1 MMNGRP
7 PSGPAAVNTSNGAA
21 AVLGAAGLDQDL
33 WRRRAL
39 RLPPCGCRALEHD
52 GLNCFRLDLR
62 QAVIRSA
69 SGMNSLQSR
78 ITSGVQRSAA
88 SEACAAAGL
97 VPAATINSVSTP
109 AVAHSSGR
117 DRRFES
123 FFTLVPCSIEFRCS
137 FNMPRGPMLFGSRE
151 PPPKINIAPR
161 SVALRP
167 GTAKSACTPCR

>member
-1 MMNGRP
+1 MTNGRP

-62 QAVIRSA
+62 QAVMRSA
-69 SGMNSLQSR
+69 SGMNSLHSR

-88 SEACAAAGL
+88 SEAWAAARSL
-97 VPAATINSVSTP
+97 LAATINTVSTP
-109 AVAHSSGR
+109 AIAHSSDR
-117 DRRFES
+117 DGMLES
-123 FFTLVPCSIEFRCS
+123 FLTLVPCLIECRRS
-137 FNMPRGPMLFGSRE
+137 LNNAARPEIVQVTRVALKVS
-151 PPPKINIAPR
+151 IAPR
-161 SVALRP
+161 SAALRP
-167 GTAKSACTPCR
+167 GTAKLACSPCR